1 MLGSIG
7 LHRPVAERLHQ
18 DVVRLAPVR
27 LGRVGGEEAVAGD
40 RAHPAQWSAHRLVE
54 TLLVAECVDDG
65 SCFAR
70 SAVEHAIG
78 EQAPCRDANVL
89 GGVLSELVLDA

>member
-1 MLGSIG
+1 MF
-7 LHRPVAERLHQ
+7 
-18 DVVRLAPVR
+18 
-27 LGRVGGEEAVAGD
+27 
-40 RAHPAQWSAHRLVE
+40 
-54 TLLVAECVDDG
+54 VAECVDDG